1 MPQGDLFNLK
11 PTDDFCIIKQN
22 QTNSNQYVILGL
34 SYKSDG
40 GIKYSDGRCDE
51 EENKLN
57 FNLLFQRLGIPNWF
71 PPSSKIISK
80 SELPLLLDIY
90 SMINFTYRYKF
101 SPIPR
106 SIDGPSPINF
116 QSMFRENPLNIIEN
130 MLINPDCFNSDIGW
144 GCMIRTGQT
153 LLANTIQRI
162 KYGRNFTLSI
172 NDDDRNSDSEND
184 KSIIK
189 LFQDKPEAP
198 FSLHNFVQ
206 AGKELSNMKP
216 GQWFGPSA
224 TARSIQK
231 LIYDFPQC
239 GINKCIV
246 SVSSGDISKE
256 EIDSIYEMN
265 EDSKILILV
274 GIKLGIHSVNKYYW
288 EDILNLLSTKFSV
301 GIAGGRPSS
310 SLYFFGYERSC
321 EKEYKDSQLL
331 YFDPHRSQPSLN
343 DENGAGDIDYKTCH
357 SIYYGKLK
365 LKDMDPSMLIGILL
379 ENLTEWINWQN
390 VANNCKI
397 FNIISSTMNDVTWND
412 DENIDIESLQSD
424 GTAIDNE
431 QTDTWY
437 NNNDNISNDNIANKN
452 KNTDIQFEE
461 SLERNHTIM
470 LKKEH
475 DENMD
480 SNILRQN
487 NTFSSITMDY
497 VDVGS
502 LSYHT
507 SKTLNEA
514 FENIQCK
521 KQKIMIF
528 DQDKSFDR
536 IKDGDIEV
544 EKVLVESDSTEPT
557 TVL

>member
-1 MPQGDLFNLK
+1 MSQGDLSNFK
-11 PTDDFCIIKQN
+11 PMDDFSMIRQN
-22 QTNSNQYVILGL
+22 PINLNRYVILGL
-34 SYKSDG
+34 SYEYNDDIEYG
-40 GIKYSDGRCDE
+40 EGKYE
-51 EENKLN
+51 EDNKRN
-57 FNLLFQRLGIPNWF
+57 FNLIFQKWGVTNWLTS
-71 PPSSKIISK
+71 SSKTISE
-80 SELPLLLDIY
+80 SELPFLLDIY
-90 SMINFTYRYKF
+90 SMISFTYRYKF

-116 QSMFRENPLNIIEN
+116 QFMFRENPLNIIEN
-130 MLINPDCFNSDIGW
+130 ILINPDCFNSDIGW

-162 KYGRNFTLSI
+162 KYGRNFTLAI
-172 NDDDRNSDSEND
+172 NDDDSGSDSAND

-189 LFQDKPEAP
+189 LFQDNPEAP
-198 FSLHNFVQ
+198 FSLHKFVQ
-206 AGKELSNMKP
+206 VGKELSNMKP

-246 SVSSGDISKE
+246 SISSGDISKD
-256 EIDSIYEMN
+256 EIDSMYEVN
-265 EDSKILILV
+265 ENSKILILA
-274 GIKLGIHSVNKYYW
+274 GIKLGIHSVNEYYW

-310 SLYFFGYERSC
+310 SLYFFGYERIGG
-321 EKEYKDSQLL
+321 KEYKDSQLL

-343 DENGAGDIDYKTCH
+343 DENYTGDIDYKSCH

-379 ENLTEWINWQN
+379 EDLTDWINWQN
-390 VANNCKI
+390 FADNCKI
-397 FNIISSTMNDVTWND
+397 FNIISNTMNEVTWDD

-424 GTAIDNE
+424 E
-431 QTDTWY
+431 TDIHNNQVETRY
-437 NNNDNISNDNIANKN
+437 NNDKNDKNGNKCT
-452 KNTDIQFEE
+452 KNP
-461 SLERNHTIM
+461 LEDSSERSFTII
-470 LKKEH
+470 LKDKY

-480 SNILRQN
+480 TNILRQN
-487 NTFSSITMDY
+487 NTLNSITMDY

-502 LSYHT
+502 SLYHA
-507 SKTLNEA
+507 SKTLNET

-521 KQKIMIF
+521 KQKIMIC
-528 DQDKSFDR
+528 DQDKSFDK

-544 EKVLVESDSTEPT
+544 EKILVESDSIELP